1 MNRYKAHVMTKS
13 IYTRDVITLGL
24 IWKSYH
30 DASREGDGE
39 RVLLIWKFLMII
51 FRLSNRRNYTK
62 EAIVLLLQY
71 HYILPEQK
79 AAQLAY
85 SRFVNTQGRVGQN
98 IPSDLHM
105 EHLNRRLKTVL
116 NHLSSNIQ
124 PTTIAKAAK
133 SIGVVHTICST
144 FENEIQGRHTSQF
157 LQKRS
162 SHHHCYT

>member
-1 MNRYKAHVMTKS
+1 MKATEDFYDLARDAYIIVAAKQVMSSTHTRFLNDTAKTIVNEFVKIEQVQS
-13 IYTRDVITLGL
+13 TCDDQIYLYSCDVITLGL

-62 EAIVLLLQY
+62 EAILLLLQY
-71 HYILPEQK
+71 HYLLPEQK

-98 IPSDLHM
+98 ISSDLHM
-105 EHLNRRLKTVL
+105 EHLNR
-116 NHLSSNIQ
+116 
-124 PTTIAKAAK
+124 
-133 SIGVVHTICST
+133 
-144 FENEIQGRHTSQF
+144 
-157 LQKRS
+157 
-162 SHHHCYT
+162 